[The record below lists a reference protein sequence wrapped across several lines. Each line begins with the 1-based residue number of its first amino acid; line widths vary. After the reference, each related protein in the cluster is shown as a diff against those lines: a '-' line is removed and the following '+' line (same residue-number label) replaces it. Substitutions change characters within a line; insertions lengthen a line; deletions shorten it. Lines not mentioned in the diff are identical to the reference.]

1 MNTSNQVEI
10 VEDQINETERQDIV
24 LNLSDL
30 DLVGGGNATA
40 VFL

>member
-1 MNTSNQVEI
+1 MNTTNQVEI
-10 VEDQINETERQDIV
+10 VEEQISETERQDIE

-40 VFL
+40 VFM